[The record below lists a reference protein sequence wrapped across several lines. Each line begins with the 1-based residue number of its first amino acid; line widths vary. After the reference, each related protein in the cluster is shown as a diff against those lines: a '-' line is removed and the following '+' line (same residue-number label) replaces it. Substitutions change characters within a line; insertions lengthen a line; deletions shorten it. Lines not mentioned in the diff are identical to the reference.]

1 MTILRQVCVAGG
13 TGYLGSRIVA
23 QLRARS
29 MPVVPILR
37 DRSCEADQHRLNA
50 LGATL
55 AFVDASHIESYAQA
69 LSGVQIVISCMASS
83 NAHVDSTE
91 DFWAIDR
98 DANIRLGLEAVC
110 SGAEH
115 VILVATFEGR
125 DSRRLTEFSNAKES
139 AVDAIRTAC
148 HQAGV
153 AFTVIRPTAYFSD
166 LTNRAFDS
174 VWRRGRYTVVGDGS
188 HRINPVDGDDVALF
202 VADCIDNP
210 KMAGREHQIGGPDI
224 FTFREIGLL
233 AAEVIGLPHPL
244 KIRSI
249 PLWLLQ
255 FVAAMAAVVGLVSS
269 KSRRSA
275 AILRWMIYSS
285 THDAV
290 AISCG
295 RRRLYDEFCSKR
307 DALRRA
313 M

>member
-1 MTILRQVCVAGG
+1 MMPRRVCVAGA
-13 TGYLGSRIVA
+13 TGYLGSRLVA
-23 QLRARS
+23 QLSSRS
-29 MPVVPILR
+29 MPIVAILK
-37 DRSCEADQHRLNA
+37 DRSCEADQHRLIA

-55 AFVDASHIESYAQA
+55 AFVDASRIESYAQA
-69 LSGVQIVISCMASS
+69 LSGSQIAISCMASR
-83 NAHVDSTE
+83 NVHVDSTN
-91 DFWAIDR
+91 DFCAIDR
-98 DANIRLGLEAVC
+98 DANIRFGLEAVR
-110 SGAEH
+110 SGAQH

-139 AVDAIRTAC
+139 AVDAIGVAC
-148 HQAGV
+148 RQARV

-174 VWRRGRYTVVGDGS
+174 VLKGGWFTVVGDGS
-188 HRINPVDGDDVALF
+188 HRINPVDGDDVSVF
-202 VADCIDNP
+202 IADCIVNP

-233 AAEVIGLPHPL
+233 AAQVIGLPAPL

-249 PLWLLQ
+249 PLWSLR
-255 FVAAMAAVVGLVSS
+255 FIAAVAAMVGLISS

-275 AILRWMIYSS
+275 AILQWMIYSS

-290 AISCG
+290 AVACG
-295 RRRLYDEFCSKR
+295 TRRLYDEFCSKR

-313 M
+313 V